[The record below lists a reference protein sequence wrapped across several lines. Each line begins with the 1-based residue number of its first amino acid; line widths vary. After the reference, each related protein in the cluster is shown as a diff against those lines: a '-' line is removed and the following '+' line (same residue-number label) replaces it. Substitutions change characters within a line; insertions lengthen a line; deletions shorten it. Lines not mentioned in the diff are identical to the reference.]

1 MLSPDYVDMQKPDSA
16 AFATATA
23 VRHTYT
29 KAQRR
34 QCRNKG
40 TTANAT
46 NMPKY
51 AQRDSVAIVQH
62 NTQLVT
68 STPCATEALVTCPS
82 PIWTG
87 YGAHVGI

>member
-62 NTQLVT
+62 NTELVT
-68 STPCATEALVTCPS
+68 STPCASEAHVTCPS
-82 PIWTG
+82 PIRTD
-87 YGAHVGI
+87 YSARVGI

>member
-1 MLSPDYVDMQKPDSA
+1 MRSPGYADMQKPDSA
-16 AFATATA
+16 ALTTATA

-51 AQRDSVAIVQH
+51 ARRDSVAIVQH
-62 NTQLVT
+62 N
-68 STPCATEALVTCPS
+68 S
-82 PIWTG
+82 
-87 YGAHVGI
+87 